1 MHRTAVRCPP
11 LMWHFVSLT
20 RIRSTNTLFNC
31 LIFFLIEG
39 QSPDADVHRD
49 AQQKYSLCLNAL
61 YDFSQLWISAS
72 LIHRLFETLQAHM
85 HQSGKQ
91 HSSPGSAEW
100 QSALPGLRL
109 SSDITT
115 TYMQQ

>member
-1 MHRTAVRCPP
+1 MQRR
-11 LMWHFVSLT
+11 
-20 RIRSTNTLFNC
+20 TNTLFNC

-39 QSPDADVHRD
+39 QSLDAGVRRD

-61 YDFSQLWISAS
+61 YDFSRLWISAS

-85 HQSGKQ
+85 YQPRQQDPSSFSGQ
-91 HSSPGSAEW
+91 W
-100 QSALPGLRL
+100 QPPLPGLRI

-115 TYMQQ
+115 GYMQQ

>member
-1 MHRTAVRCPP
+1 MVR
-11 LMWHFVSLT
+11 
-20 RIRSTNTLFNC
+20 TNTLFNC

-39 QSPDADVHRD
+39 QSLNADVRRD

-85 HQSGKQ
+85 HQPLPKQ
-91 HSSPGSAEW
+91 QHTSPFPGGGGGGGAEW
-100 QSALPGLRL
+100 QSPLPGLRV

-115 TYMQQ
+115 AYMQQ